1 MVRIPVY
8 VFKSLCQHLQGL
20 IQLQNTFDAHLCF
33 EKVEVWFELAAD
45 TLHYHYTHRL
55 NQICM
60 ERHLEHLMSLI
71 FCLVSKLENIKHA
84 RESIFEMTVKEH
96 SNVTYVLLT
105 HHFKSRIHTA
115 EFLPNFTFGL
125 YFLLKS
131 FFVTIRNFCKHC
143 NCVN

>member
-1 MVRIPVY
+1 
-8 VFKSLCQHLQGL
+8 
-20 IQLQNTFDAHLCF
+20 
-33 EKVEVWFELAAD
+33 
-45 TLHYHYTHRL
+45 
-55 NQICM
+55 M

-71 FCLVSKLENIKHA
+71 FCLVLKLENIKHA

-105 HHFKSRIHTA
+105 HHFKSRRHTA